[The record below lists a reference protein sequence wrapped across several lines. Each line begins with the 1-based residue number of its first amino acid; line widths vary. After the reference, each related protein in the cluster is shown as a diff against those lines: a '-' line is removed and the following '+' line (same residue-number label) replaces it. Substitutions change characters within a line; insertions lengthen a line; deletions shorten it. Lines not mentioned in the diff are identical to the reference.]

1 LAVESWVAIQFFEIN
16 LLQVGSFTLSL
27 QKLLSL
33 AVFPVALILMR
44 RWRIPGVLLALALVM
59 VAANSAWYL
68 ARGAWYDSRM
78 VTANVSSLLVAF
90 GATVL
95 YTGFAALPD
104 GLARLGRAWVRW
116 ALVTAPVC
124 VAQSLGVLPLFNVP
138 PDQLLNRATTIGL
151 ERAVGFKADPN
162 FQALMLVVAALSL
175 VIFAPKGGKRSLQLA
190 IIAVGILAT
199 LSRMGML
206 LFVGALCVGPLV
218 RAARTGRL
226 VPTVLRLTGGG
237 LVAVTALVWAAAKG
251 LLPGSLQGFL
261 VERFVDAWRV
271 FVSLSSGQGGALGI
285 GGQVTSGVA
294 RAVLALASFRI
305 FLGNPVV
312 GIGAGRSKDLLSAV
326 SGQFNVAHN
335 TYLEM
340 AMMGGAIGVAFMVI
354 YFVPLAGLW
363 RRRRTSFHSE
373 QAWDRTWG
381 YAMALYLVFAFVFLF
396 LSLNTN
402 SILYVPI
409 AVALATR
416 GRRSVA
422 NEPVSARA

>member
-1 LAVESWVAIQFFEIN
+1 
-16 LLQVGSFTLSL
+16 
-27 QKLLSL
+27 
-33 AVFPVALILMR
+33 
-44 RWRIPGVLLALALVM
+44 
-59 VAANSAWYL
+59 
-68 ARGAWYDSRM
+68 
-78 VTANVSSLLVAF
+78 
-90 GATVL
+90 
-95 YTGFAALPD
+95 
-104 GLARLGRAWVRW
+104 
-116 ALVTAPVC
+116 
-124 VAQSLGVLPLFNVP
+124 VLPLFNVP

-190 IIAVGILAT
+190 IIRGRHLGHA
-199 LSRMGML
+199 LSHGN
-206 LFVGALCVGPLV
+206 VALCWCALRGAAGPG
-218 RAARTGRL
+218 RPHGRL
-226 VPTVLRLTGGG
+226 VPTFLRLTRGS

-261 VERFVDAWRV
+261 VERLWTPGECSFP
-271 FVSLSSGQGGALGI
+271 LLGPGGGARHRG
-285 GGQVTSGVA
+285 TSHIRSRA
-294 RAVLALASFRI
+294 AVLALASFRI
-305 FLGNPVV
+305 FLGTRSSDRRRAKQGSPLS
-312 GIGAGRSKDLLSAV
+312 GERSIQRGAQYVPG
-326 SGQFNVAHN
+326 N
-335 TYLEM
+335 